1 MKTSEVDIMSSKY
14 FSDAEL
20 QCHGDGCC
28 DGGAYN
34 VSPRLLELLDQ
45 LRENIGGPLN
55 LSCAYRCPA
64 HNAEVGGVP
73 NSQHALGNAADILCP
88 DWLSM
93 GEFRWY
99 VEQLPFD
106 AWVSMIL
113 ASFMWTYAMAEFLAA
128 TIGRAEFDG
137 KQTANKTGCYQNVF
151 GIPESRSRSACARRS

>member
-1 MKTSEVDIMSSKY
+1 MSSKY
-14 FSDAEL
+14 FSDVEL

-55 LSCAYRCPA
+55 LSCAYRCPV

-73 NSQHALGNAADILCP
+73 NSQHVLGNAADILCP

-93 GEFRWY
+93 GEFKWY

-106 AWVSMIL
+106 GVGVYDSGFIHVDV
-113 ASFMWTYAMAEFLAA
+113 
-128 TIGRAEFDG
+128 RDG
-137 KQTANKTGCYQNVF
+137 GIF
-151 GIPESRSRSACARRS
+151 GGYYWEG

>member
-1 MKTSEVDIMSSKY
+1 MSSKY

-73 NSQHALGNAADILCP
+73 NSLHAFGNAADILCP

-93 GEFRWY
+93 GEFKWY

-106 AWVSMIL
+106 GVGVYDSGFIHVDV
-113 ASFMWTYAMAEFLAA
+113 
-128 TIGRAEFDG
+128 RDG
-137 KQTANKTGCYQNVF
+137 
-151 GIPESRSRSACARRS
+151 GISGGYYWEG

>member
-1 MKTSEVDIMSSKY
+1 MSSKY

-93 GEFRWY
+93 GEFKWY

-106 AWVSMIL
+106 GVGVYDSGFIHVDV
-113 ASFMWTYAMAEFLAA
+113 
-128 TIGRAEFDG
+128 RDG
-137 KQTANKTGCYQNVF
+137 GIF
-151 GIPESRSRSACARRS
+151 GGYYWEG